1 MSREM
6 VNSKIP
12 WLGEI
17 PANWQIGKVK
27 NFYRFIT
34 GFTPDSKEESFYD
47 EDGTPW
53 VTISDM
59 EGKYVTQTNNG
70 ISSKYISIK
79 NPKLIP
85 SGSLLYSFKL
95 SVGQVAWTKFD
106 VYTNEAIA
114 SFLSSEDISL
124 DYLFYSSQV
133 CIIENANENIYGAK
147 LLNQELI
154 KNATI
159 VFPSLQEQQEIASFL
174 DKKCDEVDEM
184 ITLQEKIIEE
194 LKAYKQS
201 VITEAV
207 TKGLNPN
214 VPMKD
219 SGIEWIGQIPEHW
232 EVRKL
237 SRVLSFK
244 GGFAFNSDDFKEEG
258 NKQVVRIGNIR
269 NDLLRLNISP
279 VYISNNIALQAKNA
293 KLEKGQILFTMTGT
307 KGKRDYFYT
316 LLLKDKDFENRD
328 LYLNQRVGCFVKKDD
343 ARTEYYNYLLK
354 DKNILDSIFI
364 YETGTANQGNLG
376 IETIKRTM
384 LQYPPISEQ
393 QSIADYL
400 DTKCTEIDKL
410 ISIKQQKIEHLK
422 EYKKSIIY
430 EYVTGKKEVED

>member
-1 MSREM
+1 M
-6 VNSKIP
+6 
-12 WLGEI
+12 
-17 PANWQIGKVK
+17 
-27 NFYRFIT
+27 
-34 GFTPDSKEESFYD
+34 KE
-47 EDGTPW
+47 
-53 VTISDM
+53 
-59 EGKYVTQTNNG
+59 
-70 ISSKYISIK
+70 
-79 NPKLIP
+79 
-85 SGSLLYSFKL
+85 
-95 SVGQVAWTKFD
+95 
-106 VYTNEAIA
+106 
-114 SFLSSEDISL
+114 
-124 DYLFYSSQV
+124 
-133 CIIENANENIYGAK
+133 
-147 LLNQELI
+147 
-154 KNATI
+154 
-159 VFPSLQEQQEIASFL
+159 
-174 DKKCDEVDEM
+174 
-184 ITLQEKIIEE
+184 
-194 LKAYKQS
+194 
-201 VITEAV
+201 
-207 TKGLNPN
+207 
-214 VPMKD
+214 

-237 SRVLSFK
+237 SRILSFK

-316 LLLKDKDFENRD
+316 LLLKDQDFENRD

-400 DTKCTEIDKL
+400 DEKCSNIDSL
-410 ISIKQQKIEHLK
+410 INIKQQKIEELK
-422 EYKKSIIY
+422 DYKKSIIY